1 MKIEGGG
8 TGLVK
13 PAHIVTYGL
22 VMGASR
28 LMHVVMKLATPD
40 VDKRFYHSPWE
51 NLKLHA
57 LLEDDVS
64 THS

>member
-28 LMHVVMKLATPD
+28 LMHVVMKLATPH
-40 VDKRFYHSPWE
+40 HSPWE